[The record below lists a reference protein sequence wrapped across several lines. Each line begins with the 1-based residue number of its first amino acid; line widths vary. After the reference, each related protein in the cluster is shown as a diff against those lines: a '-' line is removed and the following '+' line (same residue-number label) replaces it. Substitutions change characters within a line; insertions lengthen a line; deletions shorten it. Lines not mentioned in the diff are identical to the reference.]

1 MRRTMKCALVA
12 GMLILGAAGAP
23 AAGQAPPLAQ
33 ARTLGDSL
41 LALDRQ
47 WGQSYVTGDSVFV
60 AGLLAD
66 DWIGWF
72 DDAQQDKAA
81 ALGDLRTGAPRLLD
95 DILDEATVRVF
106 GTTAVIQARERNRV
120 ADGTPTGHW
129 ETRHI
134 TDVFVLRHGRWVIVA
149 SHDSRIPNP

>member
-1 MRRTMKCALVA
+1 MHLAMKCTLIA
-12 GMLILGAAGAP
+12 GMLMRGVAGTP
-23 AAGQAPPLAQ
+23 AAGQAPSLEP

-72 DDAQQDKAA
+72 DDVQQDKASS
-81 ALGDLRTGAPRLLD
+81 LGDLRTDAPRLLE
-95 DILDEATVRVF
+95 DIVDQATVRVF

-120 ADGTPTGHW
+120 ADGTPAGHW

-134 TDVFVLRHGRWVIVA
+134 TYVFVLRHRHWLIVA